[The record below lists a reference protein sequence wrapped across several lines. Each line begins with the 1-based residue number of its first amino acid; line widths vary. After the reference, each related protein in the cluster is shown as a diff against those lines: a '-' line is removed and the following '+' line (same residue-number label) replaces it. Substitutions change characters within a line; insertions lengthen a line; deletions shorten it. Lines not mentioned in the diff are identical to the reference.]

1 MVEVIEL
8 TLSII
13 IFWFILGFIICA
25 TIGIGLV
32 FFWLFLKVFAPVLDK
47 IDDIFW

>member
-13 IFWFILGFIICA
+13 IFLFILGFIIFA
-25 TIGIGLV
+25 AFGVALA
-32 FFWLFLKVFAPVLDK
+32 FFWLFLKVFAPILDK